1 MNPRKVDFD
10 FCQSALYT
18 AKEEETPRKIFETEK
33 LSEISQE
40 YEQIFRHLLDNKE
53 IRVSNRKW
61 THNNPADKIYDAG
74 QLIQQTANRPL
85 QIQNQLSASQ
95 LRKKRVAEL
104 KKKALKPS
112 KKTTHETDVRAS
124 GGGPHTTVSLKTGID
139 KPETVSP
146 KIPERFPTVIFK
158 IERDVRE
165 ELEKEIEQQMKKPRK
180 EAQARIDHYNNELMI
195 IEEKEREKE
204 REENLRLEK
213 KKVEDEHKKKIEAR
227 RLKASE
233 LKNRLRREE
242 RYESK
247 LKRLVDEGYSDP
259 EEELKE
265 RKRRRSHWRLG
276 TNHALRKR
284 PSQTTEN
291 SSKSSQK
298 SSPSKTPTANRL
310 KITDFDH
317 SKTISK
323 GQIVILHED
332 SHEEWPPCQ
341 HGHLAEIIEHDQL
354 SITVVLLTDNSSPTT
369 SEQTSLVLRTDNEIQ
384 ICTEDIKSVISGL
397 AIQ

>member
-1 MNPRKVDFD
+1 M
-10 FCQSALYT
+10 
-18 AKEEETPRKIFETEK
+18 
-33 LSEISQE
+33 SEISQE

-112 KKTTHETDVRAS
+112 KKTPLETEVRAS
-124 GGGPHTTVSLKTGID
+124 GGHTDTVPLKTGID
-139 KPETVSP
+139 KPESVSP

-213 KKVEDEHKKKIEAR
+213 KKVEDEHKKKVEAR
-227 RLKASE
+227 RLVASE
-233 LKNRLRREE
+233 RKNRLRREE
-242 RYESK
+242 RYKSK

-259 EEELKE
+259 EEELKD

-284 PSQTTEN
+284 SSQTAEN
-291 SSKSSQK
+291 LSKSSQN
-298 SSPSKTPTANRL
+298 SSPSKILKKTRL
-310 KITDFDH
+310 KINDFDH
-317 SKTISK
+317 SKMISK

-332 SHEEWPPCQ
+332 SHEKWPPCQ

-354 SITVVLLTDNSSPTT
+354 SITVVLLTS
-369 SEQTSLVLRTDNEIQ
+369 SEQSTSLVLRTDNEIQ